1 MQATAAGAVEPS
13 RSRQIPT
20 SQWHVLI
27 AAWLGNAFD
36 GLDASIFTIVLYP
49 AMSELLKTTS
59 HSLVGVYGSVILA
72 ALMLGYFVGGVG
84 FGMLAD
90 RIGRT
95 KAMMLT
101 ILLYA
106 LCTGLCAL
114 SHNWI
119 ELAFYRFLVGCG
131 IGGEVVVAGVTLA
144 ESWPG
149 QSRLKA
155 MGFYCAAFSF
165 GYILAATLNLF
176 FGYLGWRWLFVAGVL
191 PAFLTL
197 YIRFKVKDP
206 AEFEILKQ
214 YKARLRAKPKSELTS
229 DQTAIIR
236 PTLPQVFSPKN
247 RYRTFLAVCLG
258 STAIVGYWAVLS
270 WISPW
275 INQMTG
281 TNAIAERSWAA
292 IVMNIGGILGAMST
306 WLAVD
311 RLGRAMS
318 FRVAFL
324 GACLCNVSMFLTVQ
338 HFGPQLLVWCFL
350 VGMFSHIP
358 FALLLIYLPELFD
371 AEIRGTAVGFSY
383 NAGRLIGA
391 AAALASGQLVALFGG
406 SYAMA
411 GACCALL
418 YLGGVL
424 ASLFLKPQP
433 ITLGQIAS
441 LEQSSEQEPVQL
453 AK

>member
-1 MQATAAGAVEPS
+1 MQATAAGAADSS
-13 RSRQIPT
+13 RSGQI
-20 SQWHVLI
+20 SVAQWHVLL
-27 AAWLGNAFD
+27 AAWLGNVFD
-36 GLDASIFTIVLYP
+36 GLDASIFTIVLFP

-59 HSLVGVYGSVILA
+59 HSLVGVYGSIILA
-72 ALMLGYFVGGVG
+72 ALMLGYFVGGVT

-95 KAMMLT
+95 RAMMMT
-101 ILLYA
+101 VLLYA
-106 LCTGLCAL
+106 ICTGLCAL

-144 ESWPG
+144 ESWAG

-165 GYILAATLNLF
+165 GYILAAVLNLF

-191 PAFLTL
+191 PAFLTV

-206 AEFEILKQ
+206 VEFEVIKQ
-214 YKARLRAKPKSELTS
+214 YKARLRAKPKSDLTAE
-229 DQTAIIR
+229 QAAIIR
-236 PTLPQVFSPKN
+236 PTLPEVFSAKN

-270 WISPW
+270 WIPPW

-281 TNAIAERSWAA
+281 TNAVAERSWAA
-292 IVMNIGGILGAMST
+292 IVMNIGGILGATST
-306 WLAVD
+306 WLMVD

-318 FRVAFL
+318 FRLTFL
-324 GACLCNVSMFLTVQ
+324 GACVCNVGMFLSV
-338 HFGPQLLVWCFL
+338 HNFGPQLLTWCFL
-350 VGMFSHIP
+350 VGMFAHVP

-383 NAGRLIGA
+383 NAGRLMGA
-391 AAALASGQLVALFGG
+391 AAALASGQLIAFFGG

-411 GACCALL
+411 GAYCALL
-418 YLGGVL
+418 YLAGVL
-424 ASLFLKPQP
+424 SSFFLKPQP
-433 ITLGQIAS
+433 VTLGQITS
-441 LEQSSEQEPVQL
+441 LEQSSQPEPAQL
-453 AK
+453 AM